1 MMISTERNAEL
12 TARRGLTLPE
22 VLVTLAIIAVIAAIM
37 IPALTG
43 QLPKG
48 DAGRV
53 AEDMKS
59 IQTGMGAFV
68 SDVRRYPRT
77 INQLTLKVATGTAGT
92 RLQTALTAGDY
103 TAAQVARW
111 RGSYLVES
119 ITAADTFVTTGFDG
133 NLNGTFTSQNTIDV
147 STPYVR
153 VVVTGLD
160 QSQLDRVDQILDD
173 GVSSTGLFRTET
185 IFSLLSGAFYALPI
199 Q

>member
-1 MMISTERNAEL
+1 MITKRS
-12 TARRGLTLPE
+12 RRDGLTLPE
-22 VLVTLAIIAVIAAIM
+22 VLVTLAIIAVIAAVM

-53 AEDMKS
+53 AEDLKS

-68 SDVRRYPRT
+68 SDVRRYPMT
-77 INQLTLKVATGTAGT
+77 LNQLTLKVNTTAFNVTSNRLGGGLSPTGVYTTAQ
-92 RLQTALTAGDY
+92 LS
-103 TAAQVARW
+103 RW
-111 RGSYLVES
+111 RGPYIVKSVP
-119 ITAADTFVTTGFDG
+119 AADTFVTTGFDG
-133 NLNGTFTSQNTIDV
+133 NLNGTFSSQNTIDA

-160 QSQLDRVDQILDD
+160 QAQLDRVDQIVDD
-173 GVSSTGLFRTET
+173 GVSTTGLFRTET
-185 IFSLLSGAFYALPI
+185 ILTLLSGAFYALPI